1 MLALSHA
8 RGAFASRHCGD
19 ELPTPKRF
27 RDTHPAPQRVRTDR
41 GGTAGGASGARGA
54 AAVRGPQL
62 GSAPR
67 EETGG
72 TRPPPGP
79 GRAVGAPSRHVPFSR
94 DGRQKFQPRTSP
106 RSGSAA
112 LRAPGESGR
121 HRPGVPFS
129 ADAGSPL
136 GTLRGPCGAAV
147 PGQSARRGRRTGN
160 GWAGGGGKGPGTAGA
175 AAATQ
180 PRRGPAGRSPATGC
194 PLLGQWSQRGGI
206 LL

>member
-8 RGAFASRHCGD
+8 RGAFASGHCGD

-79 GRAVGAPSRHVPFSR
+79 ERAVGAPSRHVPSSR